1 MVTSHRA
8 LALTLAAVTLPAL
21 ATAAAAASLVP
32 VGTAGAVTAYV
43 DKDSIRRNGSQVRAA
58 LEWRWSK
65 PAELP
70 DNPAKTYRLE
80 RQVQLANCA
89 NKSYAVVEGTHYA
102 DERGSD
108 LVSSYASDEKSM
120 AWLVPPARTIRA
132 NVVSFVCEAAPALA
146 PKKP

>member
-1 MVTSHRA
+1 MTA
-8 LALTLAAVTLPAL
+8 LRTLLLASAALLPTLGH
-21 ATAAAAASLVP
+21 AASLVP

-43 DKDSIRRNGSQVRAA
+43 DKDSIRRSGSQVRAS

-89 NKSYAVVEGTHYA
+89 NKSYAVVEGVHYA
-102 DERGSD
+102 DERGTD
-108 LVSSYASDEKSM
+108 LVGSYANPEPSL
-120 AWLVPPARTIRA
+120 AWTVPPARTIRA
-132 NVVSFVCEAAPALA
+132 SVVSFVCEAVPAPA